1 MKEKRIYDENY
12 DSDGF
17 LEKSKIHRNG
27 TRYDNEGF
35 DYRGY
40 DKKGYDRKG
49 FIEHIHKNGTRYDD
63 NGFDYHGRDKYGYN
77 RAGFDH
83 FGYDKEGYDRKGFN
97 EEGMHRNGTRYDY
110 YGYDKEGY
118 DKDGFNKEGC
128 DREGFDKNGL
138 NKQGLTKKQY
148 QERKDQQIRNYLG
161 LKDKAKKLGKGE
173 MALEDYVKC
182 SKTSIDDLIVF
193 AKKEKMNADVIR
205 GLYKHKKLYAIYK
218 KPFVKANY
226 LKSTTLIINGQEVK
240 PTEEDVDKCVEYLK
254 VNDSLICEKTVK
266 DTVRGYLKGEIDI
279 TIKDGELKKQLEE
292 NNIAEGEYE
301 NKQDLVEEIVGQ
313 QNKIKLQENEIAEL
327 KSRNKGEI

>member
-1 MKEKRIYDENY
+1 M
-12 DSDGF
+12 
-17 LEKSKIHRNG
+17 HRNG

-35 DYRGY
+35 DCGGFDKEGY
-40 DKKGYDRKG
+40 NRRHFNQKGMHR
-49 FIEHIHKNGTRYDD
+49 NGTRYDND
-63 NGFDYHGRDKYGYN
+63 GFDYWGDDKDGYNKNGYN
-77 RAGFDH
+77 RKGYNKEGIYINYGISGFDIN
-83 FGYDKEGYDRKGFN
+83 GYDEEGFDRRHFN
-97 EEGMHRNGTRYDY
+97 EQGMHRNGTRYDY

-226 LKSTTLIINGQEVK
+226 LKATTLIINGQEVK

>member
-1 MKEKRIYDENY
+1 M
-12 DSDGF
+12 
-17 LEKSKIHRNG
+17 HRNG

-35 DYRGY
+35 DCGGFDKEGY
-40 DKKGYDRKG
+40 NRRHFNEKGM
-49 FIEHIHKNGTRYDD
+49 HKNGTRYDND
-63 NGFDYHGRDKYGYN
+63 GFDYL
-77 RAGFDH
+77 
-83 FGYDKEGYDRKGFN
+83 GYDKEGYNKNGYNGKGYNKEGIYINYGISGFDINGYDEEGFDRRHFN
-97 EEGMHRNGTRYDY
+97 EQGMHRNGTRYDY

-173 MALEDYVKC
+173 MELEDYVKC

-205 GLYKHKKLYAIYK
+205 GLYKYKKLYATYK

-240 PTEEDVDKCVEYLK
+240 PTEQDVDKCVEYLK
-254 VNDSLICEKTVK
+254 INDSLICEKTVK

-279 TIKDGELKKQLEE
+279 TIKDGEPEKQLEE